1 MESKLSIV
9 LFIKSTKLVKS
20 TTEKFLNATV
30 VLAIISAMHSEEEKL
45 GFSLRLQTALKL
57 AGLDKLPNTKLADRF
72 NLRHPN
78 QSISTQTFHHW
89 LIGRSIPT
97 PDKVET
103 LAKWLNTSVEWLR
116 YGRMVNEGGAES
128 AEELLLLKYFRALPP
143 EKRRALIT
151 LLYIRECD

>member
-1 MESKLSIV
+1 MH
-9 LFIKSTKLVKS
+9 
-20 TTEKFLNATV
+20 TEQEKNDFSQRLKA
-30 VLAIISAMHSEEEKL
+30 AI
-45 GFSLRLQTALKL
+45 KL
-57 AGLDKLPNTKLADRF
+57 AGLDSLSNTDLANRF

-78 QSISTQTFHHW
+78 QPVSTQAFHHW
-89 LIGRSIPT
+89 LVGRSIPT

-116 YGRMVNEGGAES
+116 YGRVVNEGGAES